1 MLNEILNAVLDSLV
15 MVSSFGIFMLFC
27 AFSNSILGS
36 VIASK
41 TNEFQWKTL
50 LTGVV
55 RNIGVVLGVD
65 ILAAGLSGITK
76 LIEIYNVAPQYS
88 ESIQGVSVLAI
99 VAIIITL
106 SYTVYGKQA
115 LDKIKSLGN
124 LKDEDIVV
132 IDKAEGWEQRGP

>member
-27 AFSNSILGS
+27 AFSN
-36 VIASK
+36 
-41 TNEFQWKTL
+41 
-50 LTGVV
+50 
-55 RNIGVVLGVD
+55 
-65 ILAAGLSGITK
+65 
-76 LIEIYNVAPQYS
+76 S

-132 IDKAEGWEQRGP
+132 IDKAEGWEQRGT

>member
-1 MLNEILNAVLDSLV
+1 
-15 MVSSFGIFMLFC
+15 MLFC

-50 LTGVV
+50 LAGVL

-132 IDKAEGWEQRGP
+132 IDKAEDWEQRGT

>member
-15 MVSSFGIFMLFC
+15 MVSSFGIFLLFC

-88 ESIQGVSVLAI
+88 ESI
-99 VAIIITL
+99 TL

-132 IDKAEGWEQRGP
+132 IDKAEGWEQRGT

>member
-55 RNIGVVLGVD
+55 RNIGVD

-132 IDKAEGWEQRGP
+132 IDKAEGWEQRGT